1 MLTPGGQKTKLQKI
15 QIWSNANGSEFAI
28 RLNTDIMD
36 SFRAVTKQKE
46 KYIRIVEET
55 EYMHDMKYEWDYT
68 LKYWVDTH
76 HVEGANAKRGLNN
89 VHHSHLTSNNDCEG
103 TIFGD
108 NNSINNLMPI
118 DEKFPI
124 SAMLGFELS
133 ATSKNESRRY
143 KKKRS
148 AWSKPKLKCHY
159 CGLMFSDELDRTGHE
174 KEWHEDKMA
183 RK

>member
-28 RLNTDIMD
+28 RLSTDIIN
-36 SFRAVTKQKE
+36 SFRAATRHRE
-46 KYIRIVEET
+46 KYDRIVDET

-76 HVEGANAKRGLNN
+76 HVGTVNTKTGVLENSHSNSTSNDGFILARNSISNN
-89 VHHSHLTSNNDCEG
+89 VL
-103 TIFGD
+103 
-108 NNSINNLMPI
+108 PI
-118 DEKFPI
+118 DEKFSD
-124 SAMLGFELS
+124 SALLGFALS
-133 ATSKNESRRY
+133 SVSKKESDMY

-148 AWSKPKLKCHY
+148 AGSKPKLKCHY
-159 CGLMFSDELDRTGHE
+159 CGLMFSDELDRAGHE
-174 KEWHEDKMA
+174 KEWHRDRIT